1 MSKIIGIDL
10 GTTNSCVAVMEGG
23 KPTVIAN
30 TEGARTTP
38 SVVAF
43 TKNGERLVG
52 EPAKRQAV
60 TNADNTISSIK
71 REMGSDYK
79 RQIGEK
85 KYSPQEISAMILQK
99 LKADAESYLGEKVT
113 EAVITVPAYFNDAQ
127 RQATKDAGKIAG
139 LDVKRI
145 INEPTAAAL
154 AYGLDNE
161 KEQKIMVYD
170 LGGGTFDVSII
181 EIGEGVIEV
190 LATNGNNRL
199 GGDDFDQ
206 RITDYMLAEFKKN
219 EGVDLSNDKMALQ
232 RLKEAAEKAK
242 KELSSATTTNINL
255 PFITAT
261 SEGPKHFDMNLTRAK
276 FDELTHDLVEMTTV
290 PVQNALKDAGVSA
303 SELGQVLLVGGSTR
317 IPAVQDKVRQL
328 TGKEPSKNLN
338 PDECVALGASI
349 QGGKLAGDAGAG
361 EILLLDVTPLSL
373 SIETMGGIATRL
385 IERNTTIPTKHSQIF
400 STAADNQTAVDIN
413 VVQGERQ
420 FAKDNKSLGQFRL
433 DGIPPARRGVPQI
446 EVTFDI
452 DANGIVNV
460 SAKDLGTGKEQHITI
475 TSGSNMSDAEIDRA
489 VKEAAEFEAQDKKRK
504 EAIDAKNDA
513 DSFVF
518 QTEKALE
525 EVGDKLDPAD
535 KTAVETELNNLKEMV
550 GKLDAENMTEEQV
563 VELKAAQEKAMQ
575 SAQKL
580 FEKMYENV
588 QGQGSTQ
595 GAGPDMSG
603 MNMGGAAGAGA
614 GAEQPYGDDVVD
626 GDYKEV

>member
-1 MSKIIGIDL
+1 MGKIIGIDL

-23 KPTVIAN
+23 KPVVIAN
-30 TEGARTTP
+30 TEGSRTTP

-43 TKNGERLVG
+43 TKTGERLVG

-60 TNADNTISSIK
+60 TNADKTISSIK
-71 REMGSDYK
+71 RHMGTDFRIKIDDK
-79 RQIGEK
+79 RF
-85 KYSPQEISAMILQK
+85 SPQEISAMVLQK
-99 LKADAESYLGEKVT
+99 MKADAENYLGEKVT

-181 EIGEGVIEV
+181 EIGDGVIEV
-190 LATNGNNRL
+190 LATSGDNRL
-199 GGDDFDQ
+199 GGDDFDEKVV
-206 RITDYMLAEFKKN
+206 RYMIDEFKKA
-219 EGVDLSNDKMALQ
+219 EGVDLSTDKMAMQ
-232 RLKEAAEKAK
+232 RLREAAEKAK

-261 SEGPKHFDMNLTRAK
+261 ADGPKHFDMNLTRAK
-276 FDELTHDLVEMTTV
+276 FDELTADLIERTAL
-290 PVQNALKDAGVSA
+290 PVQNALRDAGLNA
-303 SELGQVLLVGGSTR
+303 SELSKVLLVGGSTR
-317 IPAVQDKVRQL
+317 VPAVQEKVKQL
-328 TGKEPSKNLN
+328 TGQEPSKNLN

-361 EILLLDVTPLSL
+361 DILLLDVTPLSL
-373 SIETMGGIATRL
+373 SIETLGGIATKL
-385 IERNTTIPTKHSQIF
+385 IDRNTTIPTRKSQIF

-413 VVQGERQ
+413 VLQGERQ

-475 TSGSNMSDAEIDRA
+475 TASSNLSDTDIDKA
-489 VKEAAEFEAQDKKRK
+489 VKEAAEYEAQDKKRK
-504 EAIDAKNDA
+504 EAIDTRNDA
-513 DSFVF
+513 DSIVF
-518 QTEKALE
+518 QTEKALSE
-525 EVGDKLDPAD
+525 AGDKIDAAA
-535 KTAVETELNNLKEMV
+535 KATVEEDLKRLKELVEKSNPEVMSDGEV
-550 GKLDAENMTEEQV
+550 EDIKSAKDKLMNDAQALFAKLYEQSG
-563 VELKAAQEKAMQ
+563 AAGA
-575 SAQKL
+575 A
-580 FEKMYENV
+580 
-588 QGQGSTQ
+588 

-603 MNMGGAAGAGA
+603 AGNAGNA
-614 GAEQPYGDDVVD
+614 GTTETYDGDVVD